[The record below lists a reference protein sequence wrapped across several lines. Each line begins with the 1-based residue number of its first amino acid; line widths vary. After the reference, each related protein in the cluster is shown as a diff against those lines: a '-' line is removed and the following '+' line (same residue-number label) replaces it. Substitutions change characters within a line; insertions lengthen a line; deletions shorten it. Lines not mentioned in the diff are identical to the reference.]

1 MRILLLISVLV
12 AITVNFVNTQQ
23 QEVNPSLDAEWVEFK
38 NKYKRTYASV
48 AEEFSRYLKT
58 FQNDIYIE
66 KNFIFITIDA

>member
-23 QEVNPSLDAEWVEFK
+23 QEVNPSLDAEWLEFK
-38 NKYKRTYASV
+38 NKYKKTYASV

-58 FQNDIYIE
+58 FQNDVSLSKKI
-66 KNFIFITIDA
+66 IFLFP